1 MRMYYYIITFLV
13 YIFTIP
19 LIKHDYGLAIRI
31 AALLS
36 LIILFRKFYRFKL
49 KLDALSIFAGIIIF
63 LLWVLPEGYYP
74 LFGTAPAYAPRNI
87 ASLFF
92 RVFSFVIIAPIIEEF
107 FTRNFLAR
115 ILIKNDWQK
124 VRLGVFTIT
133 SFIFTVLF
141 FGFSHNRWL
150 PGLIAGVIL
159 NYIIYRR
166 KDMGSVILAHST
178 ANILLAIYIIYTKSW
193 FLW

>member
-1 MRMYYYIITFLV
+1 MHMYYYIITFLV

-36 LIILFRKFYRFKL
+36 LILLFRKFYRFRL
-49 KLDALSIFAGIIIF
+49 KFDVFSILAGIAIF
-63 LLWVLPEGYYP
+63 LIWLLLEGLYPPLGTTSYVPEN
-74 LFGTAPAYAPRNI
+74 NI
-87 ASLFF
+87 SLFF
-92 RVFSFVIIAPIIEEF
+92 RVFSFIIIAPIIEEF

-115 ILIKNDWQK
+115 ILIKNEWRK
-124 VRLGVFTIT
+124 VSIGKFTPT
-133 SFIFTVLF
+133 SFILTTLF

-150 PGLIAGVIL
+150 PGLIAGAVL
-159 NYIIYRR
+159 NYVIYRK
-166 KDMGSVILAHST
+166 KDIGSVILAHST
-178 ANILLAIYIIYTKSW
+178 ANILLAVYVLYTKSW

>member
-1 MRMYYYIITFLV
+1 MYYYIIPFLV
-13 YIFTIP
+13 YILTIP
-19 LIKHDYGLAIRI
+19 LINYNHGLIIRVAI
-31 AALLS
+31 LS
-36 LIILFRKFYRFKL
+36 LFLLAFRKFYRFRL
-49 KLDALSIFAGIIIF
+49 KFDVFSVLAGIIVF
-63 LLWVLPEGYYP
+63 LLWILLEGHYP
-74 LFGTAPAYAPRNI
+74 LFGAASIYVPKNI

-124 VRLGVFTIT
+124 VRLGAFTTT
-133 SFIFTVLF
+133 SFIFTALF

-150 PGLIAGVIL
+150 PGLIAGAIL
-159 NYIIYRR
+159 NYTIHRK

-178 ANILLAIYIIYTKSW
+178 ANILLSVYIIYTKSW